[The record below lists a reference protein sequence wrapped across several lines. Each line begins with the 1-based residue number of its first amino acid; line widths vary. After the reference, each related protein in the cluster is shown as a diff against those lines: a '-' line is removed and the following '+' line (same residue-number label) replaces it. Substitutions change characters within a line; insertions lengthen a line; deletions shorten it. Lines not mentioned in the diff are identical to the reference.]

1 MNNKDLTKNEIIAIS
16 TALQFSIDNG
26 LADDYED
33 TETLFEINKNFKL
46 IVDAYNCTSKK

>member
-1 MNNKDLTKNEIIAIS
+1 MEDERTIKLTEDEIGVIF

-33 TETLFEINKNFKL
+33 TEILFHVRDMFQL
-46 IVDAYNCTSKK
+46 L